1 MPSRFAFT
9 VVNRL
14 VNANFATDLW
24 QKYDQEVVRRFA
36 RRKMTMIVFI
46 CFVVITSVLSA
57 FVVSGRRLRKRAAQ
71 ISALKNDLLQMQI
84 RINKIKEDGDK
95 TVKEKTEALK
105 TIISEKQAAITE
117 LSGKLSVSKD
127 ELKDYLS
134 RFEEIEHGL
143 HYLYSVMRNE
153 NISQLNKSE
162 RESLIECYRVI
173 DMTFVHRIEKLEGS
187 KLTIQEKLFCVL
199 RNMGKDENIIKY
211 MLGLSDEAYR
221 KTRSRALNKLR
232 NDKETIDIAD
242 KIK

>member
-1 MPSRFAFT
+1 
-9 VVNRL
+9 
-14 VNANFATDLW
+14 
-24 QKYDQEVVRRFA
+24 
-36 RRKMTMIVFI
+36 
-46 CFVVITSVLSA
+46 
-57 FVVSGRRLRKRAAQ
+57 
-71 ISALKNDLLQMQI
+71 
-84 RINKIKEDGDK
+84 
-95 TVKEKTEALK
+95 
-105 TIISEKQAAITE
+105 
-117 LSGKLSVSKD
+117 
-127 ELKDYLS
+127 
-134 RFEEIEHGL
+134 
-143 HYLYSVMRNE
+143 MRNE

-173 DMTFVHRIEKLEGS
+173 DMTFVHRIEKFEGS